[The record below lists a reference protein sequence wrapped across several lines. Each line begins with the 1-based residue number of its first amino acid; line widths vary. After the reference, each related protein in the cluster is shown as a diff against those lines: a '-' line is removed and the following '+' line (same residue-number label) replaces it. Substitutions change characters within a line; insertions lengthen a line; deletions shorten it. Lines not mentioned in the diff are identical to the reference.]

1 MRRINPRVSRPVVD
15 MRSRIGRFDG
25 KTPEQA
31 LMEVGG
37 LFCPEVHEIRT
48 TSGVECKNHRAII
61 NPLNN
66 ACLGVVSDGWT
77 PMDCKVVSD
86 SITRLGEAF
95 GRTPKVTDAFCVG
108 DGRLVGLEAQIGDGE
123 TIIEGDDVVPVVK
136 VWQGNGGNAPLNF
149 MFAINRLICT
159 NGLRAPVAG
168 LSAIFS
174 CKHTKRIADRY
185 DWNFDSVIRN
195 FESVEVDM
203 LEAFRKFSLAKL
215 DKAGAEAYFR
225 KIAKARKD
233 EDAKADQTVKDL
245 FSVWNHPR
253 QTLCG
258 DTVWRAFNAATE
270 YLQYHGY
277 RNEETM
283 LMQNLS
289 GKAADWKDQ
298 AFRYALEIA
307 A

>member
-1 MRRINPRVSRPVVD
+1 MSRINARVSRPVVD
-15 MRSRIGRFDG
+15 MRSRIGRFEG

-31 LMEVGG
+31 LNEVGG
-37 LFCPEVHEIRT
+37 LFCPEVQEIRT
-48 TSGVECKNHRAII
+48 VTGIECKDYRAVI
-61 NPLNN
+61 NPNN
-66 ACLGVVSDGWT
+66 GKCLGVVSDGWT

-86 SITRLGEAF
+86 SISRLAETLK
-95 GRTPKVTDAFCVG
+95 RVPKITNAFCVG
-108 DGRLVGLEAQIGDGE
+108 DGRLVGLEAQIGDG
-123 TIIEGDDVVPVVK
+123 TSIIEGDDVVPVMK

-149 MFAINRLICT
+149 QFAINRLICT

-185 DWNFDSVIRN
+185 DWNFDSILRN
-195 FESVEVDM
+195 FASVEVDM
-203 LEAFRKFSLAKL
+203 LDAFRKFSLSKL

-233 EDAKADQTVKDL
+233 ENEKADQTVASL
-245 FSVWNHPR
+245 FEVWNHPR
-253 QTLCG
+253 QTMCG
-258 DTVWRAFNAATE
+258 ETVWRAFNAATE

-298 AFRYALEIA
+298 AFKFAVELA